1 MDRKSIEQWALCLEE
16 TIYRNC
22 SESAPNEDK
31 IAMAKNIIKKSVM
44 YDYLGEDMAYIAED
58 MNCHCVC
65 AAIGEILKGE

>member
-31 IAMAKNIIKKSVM
+31 IAMAKDIIKKSVM
-44 YDYLGEDMAYIAED
+44 WDYLGEDMAAIAED
-58 MNCHCVC
+58 MNCYCTY
-65 AAIGEILKGE
+65 AAIEEILKEG